1 MKKGAVKVKLPKR
14 NPAGRNP
21 PGKAGR
27 KKRERRNKKQQPVGM
42 EQPDKKETVV
52 KKLQKKGKGKMSQNL
67 NPIETE
73 EQKEFFTSIYKE
85 YNNDMM
91 YLANSILGN
100 PSDAKEVVHDSFLT
114 IADHL
119 DKLMCYELSKLWLYS
134 RLLVKGKAEKLNQ
147 QKYGGKDEL
156 SELWE
161 EIFSSDAKRG
171 AVPL

>member
-1 MKKGAVKVKLPKR
+1 
-14 NPAGRNP
+14 
-21 PGKAGR
+21 
-27 KKRERRNKKQQPVGM
+27 M
-42 EQPDKKETVV
+42 EQPDQKETVV
-52 KKLQKKGKGKMSQNL
+52 KKLQKKGKVKMSQNL

-119 DKLMCYELSKLWLYS
+119 DKLMCREF
-134 RLLVKGKAEKLNQ
+134 
-147 QKYGGKDEL
+147 
-156 SELWE
+156 SELWHYAKLLVGSKANNLNCRKNGAKSADMVLLE
-161 EIFSSDAKRG
+161 ES
-171 AVPL
+171 